1 MSNLLGEAMQLSS
14 RPTSLVRRPSMQPD
28 GGPRVPAGTVVERL
42 PLDLGLKK
50 DCVVTSQTALKWCSS
65 ACPAA
70 QAKAIAADGS
80 GAAEQL
86 HRALAHWRYPGQKL
100 PGSLV
105 KLLTQP
111 NLQPAEAAHAN
122 GLRNDW
128 SAAFHSLYFALR
140 EGRCP
145 YFYLRRDARTA
156 SLFPYPSRHSPPAT
170 LTATLPATLPATPR
184 PPHRPRPHPR
194 PRPALALRRC
204 DAFTLL
210 WRNAAAPHGHGSV
223 GGGGKASDSDGEAG
237 EAGGPCAADGRA
249 CYAVLAPSMKGLRSE
264 LKAHGVPF
272 EMPSAGAVLA
282 AEP

>member
-100 PGSLV
+100 PASLV

-145 YFYLRRDARTA
+145 YFYL
-156 SLFPYPSRHSPPAT
+156 
-170 LTATLPATLPATPR
+170 
-184 PPHRPRPHPR
+184 
-194 PRPALALRRC
+194 RC

>member
-1 MSNLLGEAMQLSS
+1 MQAEKRRGAGSSSVAPAQKKQAGGGMSNLLGEAMQLSS

-100 PGSLV
+100 PASLV

-128 SAAFHSLYFALR
+128 S
-140 EGRCP
+140 
-145 YFYLRRDARTA
+145 
-156 SLFPYPSRHSPPAT
+156 
-170 LTATLPATLPATPR
+170 
-184 PPHRPRPHPR
+184 
-194 PRPALALRRC
+194 
-204 DAFTLL
+204 
-210 WRNAAAPHGHGSV
+210 V
-223 GGGGKASDSDGEAG
+223 
-237 EAGGPCAADGRA
+237 
-249 CYAVLAPSMKGLRSE
+249 
-264 LKAHGVPF
+264 
-272 EMPSAGAVLA
+272 
-282 AEP
+282 